1 MIESMVKEMLKTKDY
16 ERPKSRK
23 ALDRKGKRDFN
34 LGKAQKCQK
43 LMSKGH
49 EWKKKEKEETKLKG
63 KHT

>member
-1 MIESMVKEMLKTKDY
+1 MKTMIESMVKEMLKTKDY
-16 ERPKSRK
+16 ERPKSIK

-49 EWKKKEKEETKLKG
+49 E
-63 KHT
+63 

>member
-1 MIESMVKEMLKTKDY
+1 LGTSERFLIEGMKTMIESMVKEMLKTKDY

-49 EWKKKEKEETKLKG
+49 E
-63 KHT
+63 